1 MIKQTIRKYMIFL
14 FFLIKQMIKSN
25 SKVNDDNNLRTKV
38 NDSNNLRMK
47 GVYDPI

>member
-1 MIKQTIRKYMIFL
+1 
-14 FFLIKQMIKSN
+14 MIKSN